1 MQYLRKMR
9 ITLHFSVQEVILID
23 KFHLIPH
30 YFHKSRYND
39 MDYPRYYYFVV
50 AFVTVGLF
58 IPMKSESQ
66 QIIHIENRRIAEVRD
81 GFSGALDLQ
90 ANYVQSKNTIFQ
102 TFNSLQTQYKS
113 GEHTVL
119 FLASYNLGLV
129 SDKKVINDSYQ
140 HLRYTRS
147 LLPFLAFEMFLQSQ
161 HNEGIQLAWRGLA
174 GAGPRFTLIR
184 TDNVRLFLGTL
195 YMYEHERERDSD
207 ITYREHRLSSYLSLG
222 VPIADAVFFDVIMYY
237 QPNLQR
243 FASYK
248 YSSQA
253 SLEVRLNERFALVS
267 GFSMTHNTRP
277 PEGIQRTY
285 INLRNGVR
293 ITF

>member
-1 MQYLRKMR
+1 MR
-9 ITLHFSVQEVILID
+9 DTLHFSVQEVILID

-30 YFHKSRYND
+30 YFHKSRYYD

-129 SDKKVINDSYQ
+129 SDKKVINDSLSAEFAAIHQ
-140 HLRYTRS
+140 
-147 LLPFLAFEMFLQSQ
+147 LQ
-161 HNEGIQLAWRGLA
+161 
-174 GAGPRFTLIR
+174 
-184 TDNVRLFLGTL
+184 
-195 YMYEHERERDSD
+195 
-207 ITYREHRLSSYLSLG
+207 
-222 VPIADAVFFDVIMYY
+222 VFF
-237 QPNLQR
+237 
-243 FASYK
+243 A
-248 YSSQA
+248 
-253 SLEVRLNERFALVS
+253 
-267 GFSMTHNTRP
+267 
-277 PEGIQRTY
+277 
-285 INLRNGVR
+285 GVA
-293 ITF
+293 